1 MLAVRFLTLVVV
13 AVILAG
19 SAPLH
24 AQGDRAVLDSFLK
37 QMKEHDAFCEQL
49 AEKMLKT
56 PGGGV
61 VLFRTVG
68 ARVQTIPTAGLPA
81 DLEEAFRHYA
91 ACVQAVVAV
100 FKDFPEKPED
110 IVVYMRRK
118 TAENPN
124 FRREEEQKNAHV
136 MTAMNEAIGKV
147 DAAGRK
153 NGLVGLGDLLQ

>member
-1 MLAVRFLTLVVV
+1 MLAVRFLVL
-13 AVILAG
+13 AVGIFVLAA
-19 SAPLH
+19 SAPLR
-24 AQGDRAVLDSFLK
+24 AQADRAAIDSFLK
-37 QMKEHDAFCEQL
+37 QMKEHDAFCERL

-81 DLEEAFRHYA
+81 DLEAAMRHYA

-110 IVVYMRRK
+110 IVLYMRRK

-124 FRREEEQKNAHV
+124 FQREEEQKNAHV
-136 MTAMNEAIGKV
+136 MKAMAEAIGKV
-147 DAAGRK
+147 DAAGLK
-153 NGLVGLGDLLQ
+153 HGLIGLGGLLQ